1 MKLFSAL
8 AASARRASM
17 DVMFREELKVAVV
30 SPTEP
35 RRDVELL
42 ERELE
47 FRLGLQLRKRASCLL
62 RSCVFRFFGEVV
74 DGVYSYKSTQT
85 DGMYTHAT
93 TSEERKRDDLSGFVI
108 FISILSRS
116 LPR

>member
-1 MKLFSAL
+1 
-8 AASARRASM
+8 M

-74 DGVYSYKSTQT
+74 DVVCSYKSTQT
-85 DGMYTHAT
+85 DGDYTRT
-93 TSEERKRDDLSGFVI
+93 QQQVKKRKRDDLSGFVI